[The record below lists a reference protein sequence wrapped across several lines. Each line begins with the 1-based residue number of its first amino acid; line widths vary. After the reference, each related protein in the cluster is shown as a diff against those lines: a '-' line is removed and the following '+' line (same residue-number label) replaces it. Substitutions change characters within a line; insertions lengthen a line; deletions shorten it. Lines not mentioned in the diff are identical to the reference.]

1 MSVSL
6 VNEIFRES
14 REFIIHKIRTLDG
27 DLSLHKGKV
36 ALKLATSQLEIFGK
50 QFKEKLISKQE
61 LMRQIKPYLMLQVDA
76 KKLIY

>member
-1 MSVSL
+1 M
-6 VNEIFRES
+6 
-14 REFIIHKIRTLDG
+14 
-27 DLSLHKGKV
+27 HKGKV

-61 LMRQIKPYLMLQVDA
+61 LMRQIKPYLMLQVEA

>member
-1 MSVSL
+1 MLVSL
-6 VNEIFRES
+6 VRENFRET
-14 REFIIHKIRTLDG
+14 RESIIRKIRTLDG
-27 DLSLHKGKV
+27 DLSLQKGKV

-61 LMRQIKPYLMLQVDA
+61 LMRQIKPYLMLQVEA